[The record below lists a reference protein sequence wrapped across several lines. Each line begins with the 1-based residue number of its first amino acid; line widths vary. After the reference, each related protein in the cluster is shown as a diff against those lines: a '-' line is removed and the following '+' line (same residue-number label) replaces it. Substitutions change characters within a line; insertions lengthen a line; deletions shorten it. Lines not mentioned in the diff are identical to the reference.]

1 MAHYSPEAIVMQ
13 CGADSLS
20 GDRLGCFNLSLKGH
34 ADCVQYV
41 KSFNVP
47 LLVLGG
53 GGYTLRNVPRCWA
66 YETGVLL
73 DTEPSVRN
81 RARANACIFEV
92 FRRTKHETR
101 VGVLNAFQA
110 NPNRRNLRKALSMTP
125 IFYKNLDL
133 SRQYSAIEE
142 FVPATIYTINGGK
155 ILIARIFRPRWKL
168 VSTVATP
175 FMLANHQCSTKFHRT

>member
-1 MAHYSPEAIVMQ
+1 MEHYSPEAIVMQ

-73 DTEPSVRN
+73 DTEPSVRKIGRGFMRVHLERCIGLSVFSYGCV
-81 RARANACIFEV
+81 RAVLPKLFGNLSGSLILHTYFYI
-92 FRRTKHETR
+92 RTD
-101 VGVLNAFQA
+101 GSFL
-110 NPNRRNLRKALSMTP
+110 
-125 IFYKNLDL
+125 
-133 SRQYSAIEE
+133 
-142 FVPATIYTINGGK
+142 
-155 ILIARIFRPRWKL
+155 
-168 VSTVATP
+168 
-175 FMLANHQCSTKFHRT
+175 

>member
-1 MAHYSPEAIVMQ
+1 MQ

-73 DTEPSVRN
+73 DTEPSVSK
-81 RARANACIFEV
+81 
-92 FRRTKHETR
+92 T
-101 VGVLNAFQA
+101 G
-110 NPNRRNLRKALSMTP
+110 
-125 IFYKNLDL
+125 
-133 SRQYSAIEE
+133 
-142 FVPATIYTINGGK
+142 
-155 ILIARIFRPRWKL
+155 RWQ
-168 VSTVATP
+168 
-175 FMLANHQCSTKFHRT
+175 MLAFLEASFRTRRV

>member
-1 MAHYSPEAIVMQ
+1 MQ

-73 DTEPSVRN
+73 DTEPSVREKGKCDAWKLTCFLVYLYRCSLRRVRIN
-81 RARANACIFEV
+81 RARV
-92 FRRTKHETR
+92 
-101 VGVLNAFQA
+101 
-110 NPNRRNLRKALSMTP
+110 
-125 IFYKNLDL
+125 
-133 SRQYSAIEE
+133 
-142 FVPATIYTINGGK
+142 
-155 ILIARIFRPRWKL
+155 
-168 VSTVATP
+168 
-175 FMLANHQCSTKFHRT
+175 